1 MKASCLIVGTVA
13 VMLSCISPLLWAGDN
28 GSKATVSTVADQAG
42 VAVTIYNSSLGLVK
56 DIRNIQ
62 LPPGTS
68 DLRFMDVATSII
80 PASVNIRSL
89 SDAGS
94 LRVLEQN
101 YEFDLL
107 NAQKLMD
114 RYVGKEVKL
123 YEKNPFTER
132 EELVSATLL
141 SNNNGPVFKIGDD
154 ITFGHPGRVILPGV
168 PDSLIARP
176 TLVWLLNNS
185 RENSHSIEATYL
197 TGGITWRADYVLTL
211 NARDDK
217 GDLGGWVT
225 ITNNS
230 GASYRNASLK
240 LVAGDVN
247 RVREQNQFDRSYK
260 AEMAVGMA
268 APAPQFK
275 EEGLFDYHIYTLQRP
290 STIKDNQSKQ
300 ISLLSATEIPV
311 KKEFLLNG
319 SPYYYQGSYGEIANK
334 QKVGVF
340 IELENREKNRL
351 GSPLPK
357 GIVRVYKKDSD
368 NALQFVGEDS
378 IDHTPKNE
386 KIRIKMGEAFDVV
399 ADRKQTD
406 WKKTAYDSYEA
417 GYEIIIRNHK
427 QEAVVV
433 KVNEPVPG
441 SWKVLKSSHPYS
453 KTDSNT
459 LEFLVTVPADG
470 EAKLSYRVSMRY

>member
-1 MKASCLIVGTVA
+1 M
-13 VMLSCISPLLWAGDN
+13 
-28 GSKATVSTVADQAG
+28 
-42 VAVTIYNSSLGLVK
+42 
-56 DIRNIQ
+56 
-62 LPPGTS
+62 
-68 DLRFMDVATSII
+68 
-80 PASVNIRSL
+80 
-89 SDAGS
+89 
-94 LRVLEQN
+94 
-101 YEFDLL
+101 
-107 NAQKLMD
+107 
-114 RYVGKEVKL
+114 
-123 YEKNPFTER
+123 
-132 EELVSATLL
+132 
-141 SNNNGPVFKIGDD
+141 
-154 ITFGHPGRVILPGV
+154 
-168 PDSLIARP
+168 
-176 TLVWLLNNS
+176 
-185 RENSHSIEATYL
+185 
-197 TGGITWRADYVLTL
+197 
-211 NARDDK
+211 
-217 GDLGGWVT
+217 
-225 ITNNS
+225 
-230 GASYRNASLK
+230 
-240 LVAGDVN
+240 N